1 MPLNTVQYII
11 PLPDMSWVWEIRLT
25 KPYWLDMELV
35 SQTNKKNKFL
45 FCFKQHHPHVRHY
58 IFSHTPQ
65 LFYNIE

>member
-45 FCFKQHHPHVRHY
+45 FCFK
-58 IFSHTPQ
+58 
-65 LFYNIE
+65 